1 MKFSVAYADRDI
13 SFRQDL
19 ELPEPITAE
28 QAILKSKL
36 LTEYSELDLT
46 VLKIGVFGKVCKKD
60 QLLIE
65 GDRVEIYLPIR
76 AKDKNEDDDDDDDE

>member
-46 VLKIGVFGKVCKKD
+46 VLKIGIFGKVCKKD

-65 GDRVEIYLPIR
+65 GDRVEIYQPIR
-76 AKDKNEDDDDDDDE
+76 TKEKTDEDDDDDE

>member
-1 MKFSVAYADRDI
+1 MKCSVAYADRDV

-65 GDRVEIYLPIR
+65 GDRVEIYQPIR
-76 AKDKNEDDDDDDDE
+76 AKDKTDEDDDDDE

>member
-1 MKFSVAYADRDI
+1 MKCSVAYADRNV

>member
-1 MKFSVAYADRDI
+1 MKCSVAYADRNV

-76 AKDKNEDDDDDDDE
+76 AKDKNEDDDDDE